1 MQSLIDDYIVP
12 LTQAQ
17 IPDFSSLANALMR
30 LAAVY
35 AIGIV
40 CAYAYNRIMVTISQG
55 TMRAMRIE
63 LFTHMESLP
72 IRYFDTHEN
81 LLKTNTIYQEIYE
94 TQTKG
99 GGDFDQPTQKEQD
112 TRKDGE

>member
-1 MQSLIDDYIVP
+1 MSMVLRDIPKLIDDS
-12 LTQAQ
+12 T
-17 IPDFSSLANALMR
+17 S
-30 LAAVY
+30 AVDT
-35 AIGIV
+35 ATDARIRE
-40 CAYAYNRIMVTISQG
+40 AFANRIPGTTKLIIAQRISSVQG
-55 TMRAMRIE
+55 ADRI
-63 LFTHMESLP
+63 LVLDNGSVNG
-72 IRYFDTHEN
+72 FDTHEN